1 MVTLSYSG
9 GLQLAPAAGQHPETG
24 VHQARKG
31 SQHNREVQFLL
42 NVGHFSTIM
51 KKEPAWGSLDSS
63 SAWNKTNGNSQHQP
77 TSQPTGQSLWLGSRH
92 TTSAKSYLAF
102 PSKDGAFQDY
112 PRTTPSQTDRED
124 DVHPLSPPARVIM
137 VSRWDAS

>member
-77 TSQPTGQSLWLGSRH
+77 TNRPKLMARESAYDFSQILFSFSFQRWGLPGL
-92 TTSAKSYLAF
+92 
-102 PSKDGAFQDY
+102 PSNNAI
-112 PRTTPSQTDRED
+112 TN
-124 DVHPLSPPARVIM
+124 
-137 VSRWDAS
+137 